1 MFMAACHSDIN
12 DMHRCDVILRG
23 DHGLKLMDGM
33 AWARVK
39 ARVFGMDGGAAM
51 SPKLEKM
58 KCMPLEVVYMTFIH
72 GVSAHTFSTV
82 A

>member
-1 MFMAACHSDIN
+1 M
-12 DMHRCDVILRG
+12 ILRG
-23 DHGLKLMDGM
+23 DHGLLMDGM
-33 AWARVK
+33 AWAKVK
-39 ARVFGMDGGAAM
+39 ARVFMMDGGCCNFAN
-51 SPKLEKM
+51 LEKM